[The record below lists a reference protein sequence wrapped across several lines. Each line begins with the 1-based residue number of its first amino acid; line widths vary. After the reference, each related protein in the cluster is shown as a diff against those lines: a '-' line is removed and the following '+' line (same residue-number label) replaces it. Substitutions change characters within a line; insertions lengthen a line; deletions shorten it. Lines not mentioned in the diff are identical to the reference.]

1 MHLKASK
8 KKMDLKRNSPERRRL
23 VRKLKA
29 SVSLFMVAFLI
40 VGGIFSYVW
49 PRLKFMTLIYDYN
62 NLQTTESKLKKLG
75 IPASCVAI
83 TALIISIVA
92 TELGVC
98 N

>member
-1 MHLKASK
+1 
-8 KKMDLKRNSPERRRL
+8 
-23 VRKLKA
+23 
-29 SVSLFMVAFLI
+29 
-40 VGGIFSYVW
+40 
-49 PRLKFMTLIYDYN
+49 MTKN
-62 NLQTTESKLKKLG
+62 KTESKLRKLG

>member
-1 MHLKASK
+1 Q
-8 KKMDLKRNSPERRRL
+8 RRL
-23 VRKLKA
+23 K
-29 SVSLFMVAFLI
+29 
-40 VGGIFSYVW
+40 
-49 PRLKFMTLIYDYN
+49 MTKSK
-62 NLQTTESKLKKLG
+62 TESKLRKLG